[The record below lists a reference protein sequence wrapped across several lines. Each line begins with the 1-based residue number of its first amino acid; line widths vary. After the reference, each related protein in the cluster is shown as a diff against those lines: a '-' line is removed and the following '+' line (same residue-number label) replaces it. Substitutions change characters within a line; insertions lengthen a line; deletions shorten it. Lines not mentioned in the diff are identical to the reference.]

1 MKKSA
6 PSKRVRSTGAAGDQ
20 VMFALIHAGH
30 AVEERLEQA
39 LAEVGLSQPKF
50 AALTHL
56 VRAAEPLSLSECATR
71 MTCVRSNITQLVDR
85 LEADGLVRRV
95 DDPADRRGV
104 LAEVTPLG
112 AERQAEGAKRIEQ
125 VQKEF
130 AKSLSGGNR
139 AALVRA
145 LTAIR

>member
-1 MKKSA
+1 M
-6 PSKRVRSTGAAGDQ
+6 AGDQ
-20 VMFALIHAGH
+20 VMFALMSTAH

-56 VRAAEPLSLSECATR
+56 MRAGEPLSLSECATR

-85 LEADGLVRRV
+85 LEADGLVQRV

-104 LAEVTPLG
+104 RAVVTPLG
-112 AERQAEGAKRIEQ
+112 AERQAEGAKRIER

-130 AKSLSGGNR
+130 ASSLSSANR
-139 AALVRA
+139 AALVQA
-145 LTAIR
+145 LAALK